1 MSGIYLASKSPRRSE
16 ILKLLEV
23 EFEVLNYPHEESVP
37 FENESSEYLLIDLF
51 CLKGILKKI
60 ISFKNNSFILCIK
73 IIFRANFCRSAS
85 SLASFLNLSI
95 FDVYK
100 TLDEIPQRL
109 DLENTPKNLKI
120 IILLTTLK
128 YYE

>member
-1 MSGIYLASKSPRRSE
+1 MKIENVICINSE
-16 ILKLLEV
+16 GTII
-23 EFEVLNYPHEESVP
+23 ES
-37 FENESSEYLLIDLF
+37 FRAENVSSEYLLIDLF

-60 ISFKNNSFILCIK
+60 ISFKNNSFFLCMK

-128 YYE
+128 